1 MKRPVNRS
9 TVTRSTVKREL
20 WVALG
25 AFVLGLLLLMSA
37 VRTQWSASQAIS
49 TLPEGRRSLRSS
61 VLSLE
66 DSQGRSAT
74 VSSVFPETKARV
86 TPKTPA
92 KTPVR
97 SMIKLATQPAPKMTA
112 PVPRRSEDVHRLSEI
127 GCLDQ
132 PDRPRALTPQELEPV
147 KITLPLTRFRA
158 TAAQFSNAQES
169 VLMAHPSNFGW
180 RYLKDVSG
188 NPVRNAPIVVLHET
202 VGSYGSAIGI
212 FQSAHQDEDDQVS
225 YHALIR
231 EDGKIVYTVPSDR
244 RAYGAGNSVF
254 VNSSRQEEAVK
265 THPNYPPSVNN
276 FAYHISLVSPEDA
289 YDSDEP
295 THSGYTR
302 AQYESLAWLVSKT
315 GVPED
320 RITTHQLVDR
330 SGTRMDPRSF
340 NVPYFLG
347 RLRTYPPSPEIAIVC
362 AAP

>member
-1 MKRPVNRS
+1 MKRRVNGEKM
-9 TVTRSTVKREL
+9 KREM

-25 AFVLGLLLLMSA
+25 SCVLGLVLLTSA
-37 VRTQWSASQAIS
+37 VQTKWSASQAIV
-49 TLPEGRRSLRSS
+49 TLPEGMHPLRSS
-61 VLSLE
+61 ALSVQDGE
-66 DSQGRSAT
+66 VRST
-74 VSSVFPETKARV
+74 PVSSVFPETKPRP
-86 TPKTPA
+86 TPKTSSKNPA
-92 KTPVR
+92 R
-97 SMIKLATQPAPKMTA
+97 STIKLAAKPAPKVTA
-112 PVPRRSEDVHRLSEI
+112 PVQRKSEDVHHLLEI
-127 GCLDQ
+127 GCLEQ
-132 PDRPRALTPQELEPV
+132 PDRPRDLTPQELEPV
-147 KITLPLTRFRA
+147 KITLPLTRFRS
-158 TAAQFSNAQES
+158 TAAKSNNAQES

-202 VGSYGSAIGI
+202 VGSYESAIEL
-212 FQSAHQDEDDQVS
+212 FKSAHDDEDEQVS

-265 THPNYPPSVNN
+265 TNVNYAPSVNN

-289 YDSDEP
+289 YESDEP
-295 THSGYTR
+295 THSGYTK

-330 SGTRMDPRSF
+330 SGSRMDPRSF

-347 RLRTYPPSPEIAIVC
+347 RLRTYPISQEIAIVC

>member
-1 MKRPVNRS
+1 MKRRVKGERM
-9 TVTRSTVKREL
+9 KREL

-25 AFVLGLLLLMSA
+25 ACVLGLVLLMSA
-37 VRTQWSASQAIS
+37 VQTKWSESQAIS
-49 TLPEGRRSLRSS
+49 TLPEGQSPLRSATLSVEDFQGRSTPVSS
-61 VLSLE
+61 VL
-66 DSQGRSAT
+66 
-74 VSSVFPETKARV
+74 PETKARA
-86 TPKTPA
+86 TPK
-92 KTPVR
+92 KTSKNSAR
-97 SMIKLATQPAPKMTA
+97 STIKLAAKPAPKTTKTTA
-112 PVPRRSEDVHRLSEI
+112 PVQRKSEDVHYLLEV
-127 GCLDQ
+127 GCLEQ
-132 PDRPRALTPQELEPV
+132 PDRSRPLTPQELEPV
-147 KITLPLTRFRA
+147 TIQLPLTRFRS

-188 NPVRNAPIVVLHET
+188 NPVSNAPIVVLHET
-202 VGSYGSAIGI
+202 VGSYESAIGM
-212 FQSAHQDEDDQVS
+212 FQSAHEDEDDQVS

-231 EDGKIVYTVPSDR
+231 EDGRIVYTVPSDR

-254 VNSSRQEEAVK
+254 VNSARQEEAVK
-265 THPNYPPSVNN
+265 TNAKYPPSVNN

-295 THSGYTR
+295 THSGYTK

-320 RITTHQLVDR
+320 RITTHQLIDR
-330 SGTRMDPRSF
+330 SGSRMDPRSF

-347 RLRTYPPSPEIAIVC
+347 RLRTYPISQEIAMVC